1 MWLYINK
8 IRVFEF
14 VSNGSASIPCYNVYF
29 SSAAAPGKYK
39 IGCYVIFSAAA
50 SDKYWVPSSN
60 MSD

>member
-14 VSNGSASIPCYNVYF
+14 VSNGSASIPCYVVYF

-39 IGCYVIFSAAA
+39 IGCYVILALQHLINTESLVAI
-50 SDKYWVPSSN
+50 
-60 MSD
+60 